1 MDVPTDKHDRRM
13 KYSEKRGGGGF
24 VLVDNINTLA
34 IISCIIFDIAKNNL
48 FAIFPLLTKENFRGN

>member
-34 IISCIIFDIAKNNL
+34 IISCIPMIRDNC
-48 FAIFPLLTKENFRGN
+48 TTR